1 LSFESATPFGKPL
14 NVSFSGENFDRL
26 RAAVADFKSEV
37 EKTGLV
43 KDLITNDQADQAEV
57 NLSLNETG
65 RALGFSLREVVSQVR
80 SGFFGYEAQ
89 RLQRGDDE
97 VKVWVRYKMK
107 DRDRLQDL
115 ENMRILSASG
125 EKVPLNMIAN
135 IEPVNGL
142 LAINHLEGKRQINL
156 QGELANFEISSTEM
170 ISNVSEDVF
179 PIIRK
184 RYPDVKVEFD
194 GQQRDTAKLGKSVQR
209 AGPIILILIFSMMVI
224 TFRSVSQAA
233 SLMLIIPFGV
243 VGAAWGHFVHDAP
256 MSVLSFLGFIAL
268 IGVIINDGLVYVATF
283 NNYLQD
289 GKKFDE
295 ALRAT
300 SISRFRPIFLTTV
313 TTTAGLAPLIFE
325 KSFQAQF
332 LIPMAITVAY
342 GLLIGSLLLMLLLP
356 VTLAATNRIK
366 VMLKW
371 LWEGERPEK
380 EDVEKAVQRLRKE
393 AEYENL

>member
-1 LSFESATPFGKPL
+1 M
-14 NVSFSGENFDRL
+14 SFSGENFDRL

>member
-1 LSFESATPFGKPL
+1 SFESATPFGKPL